1 MYKTGNK
8 IGFMQGRLS
17 PLIDGRIQSFPW
29 DHWENEFLLANRIGL
44 NLMEWTLD
52 HENIFENPLMT
63 KSGQKKIL
71 HLCDLYNFRIPS
83 LTGDCFMQAPFWKAS
98 KSDRKLLEET
108 FLAIAHS
115 CNVLGINYIVVPLVD
130 NGSLEN
136 HDQEKIL
143 VGFLESQINLFSS
156 LNLKIIFES
165 DFEPIKLANF
175 ISRLDSNVFG
185 INYDIGNSAAL
196 GYDPREEFK
205 AYGNRIT
212 DIHIKDRLL
221 NGKSVQLGKGNAN
234 FYEILN
240 LIELYEYKDIII
252 FQAYRDDEGL
262 EIFKEQLRWFHNLV
276 NNEKT

>member
-1 MYKTGNK
+1 
-8 IGFMQGRLS
+8 MQGRLLPKYKGQYQAHPAGYWQKEFNIANQLGLDCIEYIFDYYKYEDN
-17 PLIDGRIQSFPW
+17 PLL
-29 DHWENEFLLANRIGL
+29 HLNGL
-44 NLMEWTLD
+44 NEIKKLTQLTNVKVLSICADYFMEAPIHSKNLAVV
-52 HENIFENPLMT
+52 ESSL
-63 KSGQKKIL
+63 KIL
-71 HLCDLYNFRIPS
+71 TLLIKNASLIGVTNIVIPCVDKSSLKNQKDLDNFSYNI
-83 LTGDCFMQAPFWKAS
+83 
-98 KSDRKLLEET
+98 KSIIKIAELNKINICLETDLEPKIFSKLLDK
-108 FLAIAHS
+108 I
-115 CNVLGINYIVVPLVD
+115 
-130 NGSLEN
+130 GSKN
-136 HDQEKIL
+136 IT
-143 VGFLESQINLFSS
+143 V
-156 LNLKIIFES
+156 
-165 DFEPIKLANF
+165 
-175 ISRLDSNVFG
+175 
-185 INYDIGNSAAL
+185 NYDIGNSAAL